1 MVDRERRL
9 KGLVTLEDTLKAV
22 RAGRGG
28 LGGEIVTTEVPTVAL
43 DTPLTDIIS
52 LIAGSPYPVAVVDD
66 ESRLRGDWCS
76 GAPSWV
82 HWHEREGMLMD
93 LPKLPPVGEAVEV
106 LVEWI
111 DDYFG
116 WLLDGISGGLGFL
129 IGGLQDLLLAIPV
142 SVLILLATVLV
153 WFVTRRDIKLA
164 ALTVLGLLLIWN
176 LQLWNL
182 AMLTLALVLASTV
195 VALAISIPLG
205 IAAAGSDALNAALRP
220 FLDFMQTMPSFVYL
234 IPPAVIFFGL
244 GNVPGIIATV
254 VFAMP
259 PALRLT
265 NLGIRQVPTELVEV
279 ADAFGSTPRQKL
291 FKVQLP
297 VALPTI
303 MAGGVNQCIMLALS
317 MTVIASMIGAGG
329 GLGTRCSWA
338 SSGWISAWV
347 SRRGG
352 LPS

>member
-1 MVDRERRL
+1 
-9 KGLVTLEDTLKAV
+9 
-22 RAGRGG
+22 
-28 LGGEIVTTEVPTVAL
+28 
-43 DTPLTDIIS
+43 
-52 LIAGSPYPVAVVDD
+52 
-66 ESRLRGDWCS
+66 
-76 GAPSWV
+76 
-82 HWHEREGMLMD
+82 MLMD
-93 LPKLPPVGEAVEV
+93 LPKLPVGEAVEV

-142 SVLILLATVLV
+142 PVLILLATVLV

-234 IPPAVIFFGL
+234 IPAVIFFGL

-303 MAGGVNQCIMLALS
+303 MAGVNQCIMLALS

-329 GLGTRCSWA
+329 LGYQVLVGIQRVDIGMGFEAGLAIVIIAIILDRITQNLVPQHETR
-338 SSGWISAWV
+338 
-347 SRRGG
+347 
-352 LPS
+352 